1 MRAIIYAA
9 GISSRMND
17 FIPDGLKGLSPVGD
31 QYLIKYQLDWLVSYK
46 PTDIIIVLGL
56 EHQRYIDELGDSFK
70 GISINYVY
78 NPDYKTKG
86 NMLSLWYARNYCDED
101 IIFTTSDLL
110 CDRRDI
116 DLFMKDQRSN
126 KILIDK
132 KSNDL
137 FMEDDPV
144 KVKIENNRILKIRK
158 KLSEIDRVDGIS
170 IGIYHF
176 SQPLM
181 QELIKVIK
189 RKVSSGNDNMS
200 LYYPIDDILSF
211 SDVRPVYTNV
221 SKWLDVDTPQELLIA
236 KDYLENEIIK
246 I

>member
-31 QYLIKYQLDWLVSYK
+31 QYLIKYQLDWLVNYK

-56 EHQRYIDELGDSFK
+56 EHQRYVDELGDSFK

-116 DLFMKDQRSN
+116 DLFMKNDTNN
-126 KILIDK
+126 KILVDH
-132 KSNDL
+132 SNKEL
-137 FMEDDPV
+137 FSIDDPV
-144 KVKIENNRILKIRK
+144 KVKIQDGRVVKIRK
-158 KLSEIDRVDGIS
+158 KLKEIDRVDGIS
-170 IGIYHF
+170 IGIYKF
-176 SQPLM
+176 SKKLM
-181 QELIKVIK
+181 TELIDTIRVNIENSK
-189 RKVSSGNDNMS
+189 DDLS
-200 LYYPIDDILSF
+200 LYYPIDEILNKEPVIPIYTKKSCWFDI
-211 SDVRPVYTNV
+211 
-221 SKWLDVDTPQELLIA
+221 DTPQELVIA
-236 KDYLENEIIK
+236 NKYLNK
-246 I
+246 GLLKT